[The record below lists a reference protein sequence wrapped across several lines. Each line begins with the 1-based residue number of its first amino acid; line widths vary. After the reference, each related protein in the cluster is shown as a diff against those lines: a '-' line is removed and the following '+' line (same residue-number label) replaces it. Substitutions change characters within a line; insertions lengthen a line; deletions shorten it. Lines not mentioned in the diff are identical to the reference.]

1 MALRGLFKFFLIPVL
16 VLNFSFAFAQNND
29 IQLANEYYRNS
40 DFEKAKVIFEKVVK
54 DKKNIPLV
62 HKNYLSTLYAL
73 DNSTEAEKYLKKL
86 VRDFPDNP
94 YYRIDYAIHFQKENK
109 TQEADKYLTRF
120 INEIAGD
127 EGKVRLATQYLN
139 DNRLYEYSEK
149 AYLEARRQQNN
160 KNLFSYELANIYIYT
175 QNLNLVVEELVNIA
189 STNPSAVDMIKNSL
203 QNMVKKDED
212 YQKLEKIFLSNVQSK
227 PQEILYPEL
236 LLWLYTQEKQ
246 FYKAFIQARAL
257 DKRTKS
263 EGEKLI
269 ELGLIA
275 FQNKSYEDASTIFQY
290 IIDNYAK
297 SVNYIIAKNYLISSK
312 EEIVKNTY
320 PTDYAKIKSL
330 IADYNSLIKE
340 VGLNPNTAES
350 LRNMALL
357 NAFYYQK
364 LDTAISLI
372 ETAIKIPQLNPSTV
386 SKFKLDMGDIYLL
399 KGEPWEAT
407 LLYSQV
413 EKAEKEKLMGYEAKL
428 KNAKLSYYKG
438 DFKLAQSH
446 LDVLKL
452 ATSREIANDAMDL
465 SLLIQDNIGM
475 DSVEDALKEY
485 AKVDLLLFQ
494 NKKEEALKALEEM
507 KVKFANH
514 TIIDE
519 ILFLEGKLF
528 AETGNFERALS
539 NFEAIYKNYSEE
551 IYADDALF
559 LVGKIYEENLKQRDK
574 ALEIYTSHLKDY
586 PGSIYTAEVRK
597 RLRKLRGDNIN

>member
-1 MALRGLFKFFLIPVL
+1 MEVRGLFKFFLITGML
-16 VLNFSFAFAQNND
+16 FNFSFAYSQNND

-40 DFEKAKVIFEKVVK
+40 DFEKAKVIYDKVIK
-54 DKKNIPLV
+54 DKRNIPLI
-62 HKNYLSTLYAL
+62 HKNYLSTLYSL
-73 DNSTEAEKYLKKL
+73 DNTTDAEKYLKKL
-86 VRDFPDNP
+86 VKEFPDNP

-109 TQEADKYLTRF
+109 PQEADKYLTKY

-127 EGKVRLATQYLN
+127 EGRVRLATQYLN

-212 YQKLEKIFLSNVQSK
+212 YQKLEKIFLSNIQSK

-236 LLWLYTQEKQ
+236 LLWLYTQQKQ
-246 FYKAFIQARAL
+246 FYKAFIQARAI
-257 DKRTKS
+257 DKRTRS

-290 IIDNYAK
+290 ITDNYSK
-297 SVNYIIAKNYLISSK
+297 SVNYIIARNYLINSK

-320 PTDYAKIKSL
+320 PTDYNKIKSL
-330 IADYNSLIKE
+330 ISDYNSLINE

-350 LRNMALL
+350 MRNMALL

-364 LDTAISLI
+364 LDTALSLI
-372 ETAIKIPQLNPSTV
+372 EAAIKIPQLNPSTV
-386 SKFKLDMGDIYLL
+386 SKYKLDLGDIYLL
-399 KGEPWEAT
+399 KGEPWEST

-452 ATSREIANDAMDL
+452 ATSREISNDAMDL
-465 SLLIQDNIGM
+465 SLLIQDNIGL
-475 DSVEDALKEY
+475 DSAEDALKEY

-494 NKKEEALKALEEM
+494 NKKEEALKSLEAM
-507 KVKFANH
+507 KAKFANH

-519 ILFLEGKLF
+519 VLFLEGKLY
-528 AETGNFERALS
+528 AETGNFEKAIT
-539 NFEAIYKNYSEE
+539 NFETIYKNYPEE

-559 LVGKIYEENLKQRDK
+559 LVGKIFDENLNQRDK
-574 ALEIYTSHLKDY
+574 ALEIYTSHLKTY
-586 PGSIYTAEVRK
+586 PGSIYTSEVRK
-597 RLRKLRGDNIN
+597 KLRKLRGDNLN